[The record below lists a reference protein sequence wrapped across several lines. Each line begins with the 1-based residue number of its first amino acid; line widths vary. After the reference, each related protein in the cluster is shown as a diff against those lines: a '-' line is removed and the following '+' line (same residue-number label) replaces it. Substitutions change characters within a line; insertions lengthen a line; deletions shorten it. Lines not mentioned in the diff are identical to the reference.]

1 MGNSF
6 TVKVII
12 DFSVH
17 TFNLEFPKVWAV
29 RLKVKNPP
37 WGRVVRFLSRIWEGQ
52 GCSDCD
58 FHTKPSI
65 ACMKIK
71 CVKIRRVWVFGIN

>member
-29 RLKVKNPP
+29 RLKVK
-37 WGRVVRFLSRIWEGQ
+37 
-52 GCSDCD
+52 
-58 FHTKPSI
+58 KPSMGEG
-65 ACMKIK
+65 CQ
-71 CVKIRRVWVFGIN
+71 VSL